1 MQGDKNKTSNYERR
15 GQYNRSSSKK
25 SVGAYLY
32 PDHRQSQVDYMLD
45 KFQSAAVVW
54 ESIEASIYD
63 YRLAYIEDQL
73 VGYLAFQQKEAE
85 VFISKLYVDP
95 DRQKQGIAKRLFAEV
110 SDQSIIRL
118 TVNKYN
124 TVAIQVYEHIGF
136 EKEEAVV
143 AEIGKGYVMDDYVMV
158 RRQ

>member
-1 MQGDKNKTSNYERR
+1 MIRIKQATTREEANTTAVLA
-15 GQYNRSSSKK
+15 KK
-25 SVGAYLY
+25 VWEHTYIPIIGKA
-32 PDHRQSQVDYMLD
+32 QVDYMLD

>member
-1 MQGDKNKTSNYERR
+1 MIRIKQATTREEANTIAVLA
-15 GQYNRSSSKK
+15 KK
-25 SVGAYLY
+25 VWEHTYIPIIGKA
-32 PDHRQSQVDYMLD
+32 QVDYMLD

-54 ESIEASIYD
+54 ESIEAIIYD

-110 SDQSIIRL
+110 SDQPIIRL

-143 AEIGKGYVMDDYVMV
+143 AEIGNGYVMDDYVMV

>member
-1 MQGDKNKTSNYERR
+1 MIKIKQATTREEANTIAVLA
-15 GQYNRSSSKK
+15 KK
-25 SVGAYLY
+25 VWEHTYIPIIGKA
-32 PDHRQSQVDYMLD
+32 QVDYMLD

-110 SDQSIIRL
+110 SDQPIIRL

-143 AEIGKGYVMDDYVMV
+143 AEIGNGYVMDDYVMV

>member
-1 MQGDKNKTSNYERR
+1 MIRIKQATTREEANTIAVLA
-15 GQYNRSSSKK
+15 KK
-25 SVGAYLY
+25 VWEHTYIPIIGKA
-32 PDHRQSQVDYMLD
+32 QVDYMLD

-110 SDQSIIRL
+110 SDQPIIRL

-124 TVAIQVYEHIGF
+124 IVAIQVYEHIGF

-143 AEIGKGYVMDDYVMV
+143 AEIGNGYVMDDYVMV

>member
-1 MQGDKNKTSNYERR
+1 MIRIKQATTREEANTIAVLA
-15 GQYNRSSSKK
+15 KK
-25 SVGAYLY
+25 VWEHTYIPIIGKA
-32 PDHRQSQVDYMLD
+32 QVDYMLD

>member
-1 MQGDKNKTSNYERR
+1 MIRIKQATTREEANTIAVLA
-15 GQYNRSSSKK
+15 KK
-25 SVGAYLY
+25 VWEHTYIPIIGKA
-32 PDHRQSQVDYMLD
+32 QVDYMLD

-54 ESIEASIYD
+54 ESFEAGIYD

-110 SDQSIIRL
+110 SDQPIIRL

-143 AEIGKGYVMDDYVMV
+143 AEIGNGYVMDDYVMV

>member
-1 MQGDKNKTSNYERR
+1 MIKIKQATTREEANTIAVLA
-15 GQYNRSSSKK
+15 KK
-25 SVGAYLY
+25 VWEHTYIPIIGKA
-32 PDHRQSQVDYMLD
+32 QVDYMLD

-54 ESIEASIYD
+54 ESIEAGIYD

-73 VGYLAFQQKEAE
+73 VGYLAFQQKEE
-85 VFISKLYVDP
+85 EIFISKLYVDP

-118 TVNKYN
+118 TVNKHN

-136 EKEEAVV
+136 EKEETVV
-143 AEIGKGYVMDDYVMV
+143 AEIGNGYVMDDYVMV

>member
-1 MQGDKNKTSNYERR
+1 MIKIKQATTREDA
-15 GQYNRSSSKK
+15 NRIAVLAKK
-25 SVGAYLY
+25 VWEHTYIPIIGKA
-32 PDHRQSQVDYMLD
+32 QVDYMLD

-54 ESIEASIYD
+54 ESIEAGIYD

-110 SDQSIIRL
+110 SDQSTIRL

-143 AEIGKGYVMDDYVMV
+143 AEIGNGYVMDDYVMV
-158 RRQ
+158 RKQ

>member
-1 MQGDKNKTSNYERR
+1 MIRIKQATTREEANTIAVLA
-15 GQYNRSSSKK
+15 KK
-25 SVGAYLY
+25 VWEHTYIPIIGKA
-32 PDHRQSQVDYMLD
+32 QVDYMLD

-143 AEIGKGYVMDDYVMV
+143 AEIGNGYVMDDYVMV

>member
-1 MQGDKNKTSNYERR
+1 MIRIKQATTREEANTIAVLA
-15 GQYNRSSSKK
+15 KK
-25 SVGAYLY
+25 VWEHTYIPIIGKA
-32 PDHRQSQVDYMLD
+32 QVDYMLD

-110 SDQSIIRL
+110 SDQPIIRL

-143 AEIGKGYVMDDYVMV
+143 AEIGNGYVMDDYVMV